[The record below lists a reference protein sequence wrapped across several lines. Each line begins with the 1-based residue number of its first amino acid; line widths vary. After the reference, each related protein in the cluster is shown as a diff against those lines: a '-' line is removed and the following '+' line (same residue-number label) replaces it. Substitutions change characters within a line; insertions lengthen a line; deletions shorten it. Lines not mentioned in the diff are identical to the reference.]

1 MPPGDIEIFSV
12 KALGN
17 LLAAADDSLIP
28 YLAIRAF
35 VGIRDSEINRMEW
48 RHIKFTDRQIEV
60 PASAAKKT
68 RSRKNLRRLVPLLPN
83 LEKWLAP
90 FAQSEGKICV
100 YFNSE
105 RAARKLADRIKA
117 KWVHNGL
124 RHGYGTC
131 RVALTKNYP
140 QVAYEMGNSV
150 EVIKSCYDQVVS
162 EKEAN
167 AWFSI
172 CPKMPG
178 NVIRLA
184 TAD

>member
-1 MPPGDIEIFSV
+1 MSLPNPII
-12 KALGN
+12 LGH
-17 LLAAADDSLIP
+17 S
-28 YLAIRAF
+28 YF
-35 VGIRDSEINRMEW
+35 
-48 RHIKFTDRQIEV
+48 
-60 PASAAKKT
+60 
-68 RSRKNLRRLVPLLPN
+68 LLPGFGQQPVSTLN
-83 LEKWLAP
+83 VR
-90 FAQSEGKICV
+90 Q
-100 YFNSE
+100 
-105 RAARKLADRIKA
+105 RKLAGQIKA